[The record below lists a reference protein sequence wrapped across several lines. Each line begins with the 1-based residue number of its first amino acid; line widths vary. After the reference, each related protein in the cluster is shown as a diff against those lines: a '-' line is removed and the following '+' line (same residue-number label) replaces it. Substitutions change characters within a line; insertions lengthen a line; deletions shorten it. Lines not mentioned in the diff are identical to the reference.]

1 LGRLADTVR
10 LVIEKKGSYCMIRI
24 LSLAAALAAAPTA
37 VHAKAEA
44 PKGEKPAA
52 EKKICKRET
61 ATGSIMARVTC
72 RTKAEW
78 DAITAQ
84 SQADR
89 DLANDAARSRSL
101 VGQSR

>member
-1 LGRLADTVR
+1 
-10 LVIEKKGSYCMIRI
+10 MIRL
-24 LSLAAALAAAPTA
+24 LSLAAAVAAASTA
-37 VHAKAEA
+37 VHAKTES
-44 PKGEKPAA
+44 PEGEKPAA

-61 ATGSIMARVTC
+61 ATGSIMSRATC

-89 DLANDAARSRSL
+89 DRANDAVRSRSL

>member
-1 LGRLADTVR
+1 
-10 LVIEKKGSYCMIRI
+10 MIRM

-44 PKGEKPAA
+44 PKDDKRVA
-52 EKKICKRET
+52 EKKICKRDT
-61 ATGSIMARVTC
+61 ATGSIMSRVTC